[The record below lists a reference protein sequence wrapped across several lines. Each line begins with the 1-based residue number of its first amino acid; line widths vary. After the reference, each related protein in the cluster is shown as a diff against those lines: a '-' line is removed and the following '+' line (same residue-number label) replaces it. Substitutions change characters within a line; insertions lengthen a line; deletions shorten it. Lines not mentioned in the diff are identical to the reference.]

1 MDRLKMRSYNY
12 VGDCAAALLSVLV
25 QGNNGETY
33 NLADPE
39 SVLTIANW
47 QSWSLKLPA
56 GVWRS
61 HYWGYYAEIPHFEP
75 GIRYKE
81 NRESG
86 LAPAFCVKEGVSH
99 TLIIRRELFYD
110 GR

>member
-56 GVWRS
+56 AGWCMAFRRL
-61 HYWGYYAEIPHFEP
+61 
-75 GIRYKE
+75 GILCRD
-81 NRESG
+81 
-86 LAPAFCVKEGVSH
+86 PPF
-99 TLIIRRELFYD
+99 
-110 GR
+110 

>member
-39 SVLTIANW
+39 SVLTM
-47 QSWSLKLPA
+47 L
-56 GVWRS
+56 
-61 HYWGYYAEIPHFEP
+61 HM
-75 GIRYKE
+75 
-81 NRESG
+81 
-86 LAPAFCVKEGVSH
+86 
-99 TLIIRRELFYD
+99 
-110 GR
+110 